1 MNWIKKINK
10 YKDLNLR
17 LEVADDLIRNTF
29 FPGVLTQKLVDLTK
43 KRHQNQNGGQNRK
56 TTNPVMKV
64 KSNKSKIKCEKKSK
78 SKTL

>member
-1 MNWIKKINK
+1 MNKKKNK

-56 TTNPVMKV
+56 TTNPVMKI
-64 KSNKSKIKCEKKSK
+64 KSNKSKKCEKNKVNQRPHK
-78 SKTL
+78 